1 MLGKVLEKA
10 LGKALLVLPVGRL
23 VGMAL
28 LVLLGRLVGMLVLG
42 MLVVLVPSGM
52 LVGMALLVL
61 PAWLA
66 QKPPGGM

>member
-1 MLGKVLEKA
+1 MVLGK
-10 LGKALLVLPVGRL
+10 
-23 VGMAL
+23 AL

-66 QKPPGGM
+66 QKSPGGM